1 MTEDLIISVLTILG
15 GIAAL
20 QGGTIW
26 MVRIMIDRG
35 QRQTQQALDKHLTD
49 SREHDRAQDQRIEAV
64 EQQISQLHRDL
75 PETYMRRDDYVQS
88 FSRIE
93 QKIDAIWEYM
103 RNHLMKPRG
112 D

>member
-1 MTEDLIISVLTILG
+1 MCC
-15 GIAAL
+15 
-20 QGGTIW
+20 
-26 MVRIMIDRG
+26 
-35 QRQTQQALDKHLTD
+35 
-49 SREHDRAQDQRIEAV
+49 EAV
-64 EQQISQLHRDL
+64 EQQISQLRRDL